1 MMRGFVDHRRCG
13 GKQLRCHLV
22 AARPK
27 LLRATWCMGA
37 RGARTT
43 WLESIGHPLPPS
55 MTAPTLRRDHASRA
69 HGILRPVSQLRV
81 VSCLVEPDRPMV
93 DEKLGT
99 LSDGR

>member
-22 AARPK
+22 AARPT

-43 WLESIGHPLPPS
+43 WLESIGHPSIVVGDFNSHIDVHVHGFVLVMSSILNLLNPKG
-55 MTAPTLRRDHASRA
+55 MESR
-69 HGILRPVSQLRV
+69 
-81 VSCLVEPDRPMV
+81 
-93 DEKLGT
+93 
-99 LSDGR
+99 